1 MIKLHTFG
9 PAFNLPDPSPFVI
22 KIDLAL
28 RISQLPYQSVAGT
41 QNLRIAPKSK
51 LPFINDDG
59 EIIADSSFI
68 LDHLKRRY
76 QFDLD
81 SHLSTNDKAMSYL
94 LGKSLEENLYWTVV
108 YSRWIRGDTWPKIKQ
123 QFFAGLPFP
132 LNHLIA
138 QIARRSTRNQI
149 EGHGLGKHSN
159 EEIIIIAHKSWSALS
174 EILGDKPYYF
184 GDKISSLDVIS
195 FAMLAGFS
203 VSSLKTELGE
213 QLNQYPTL
221 ISHCQRIAEQYYPSE
236 ITLIE

>member
-28 RISQLPYQSVAGT
+28 RISQLPYQRISGT
-41 QNLRIAPKSK
+41 GNLRLAPKSK
-51 LPFINDDG
+51 LPFIDDG
-59 EIIADSSFI
+59 GAIIADSAFI
-68 LDHLKRRY
+68 LDHLKTRY

-81 SHLSTNDKAMSYL
+81 DHLSTDDKAVSYL
-94 LGKSLEENLYWTVV
+94 VGKSLEENLYWTVV
-108 YSRWIRGDTWPKIKQ
+108 YTRWIRDDTWPKIKQ

-138 QIARRSTRNQI
+138 QVARRSTRKQI
-149 EGHGLGKHSN
+149 EGHGIGKHSDQ
-159 EEIIIIAHKSWSALS
+159 EITVIAHKSWSALS

-184 GDKISSLDVIS
+184 GDEISSLDVIS

-203 VSSLKTELGE
+203 ISSLKTELGE
-213 QLNQYPTL
+213 QLYQYPNL
-221 ISHCQRIAEQYYPSE
+221 ISHCQRIAEQYYPAE
-236 ITLIE
+236 ISLTE